1 MAGVRRAVC
10 VCRAMLGLRA
20 GRSQSAAERQVTPGH
35 LLSVPGPPAAAQV
48 GRHGDRLGS
57 RRAAVIAAHQSPWQ
71 PPPAPPPP
79 AAAAAAAV

>member
-10 VCRAMLGLRA
+10 ICRELVRAMLGLRA

-35 LLSVPGPPAAAQV
+35 LLSVPGSPAAAQV

-71 PPPAPPPP
+71 PPPPPAPP
-79 AAAAAAAV
+79 AAV